1 MSSIFL
7 IHLIMLKLKLL
18 HTQCLDSVEEYF
30 TVEFNIWSSV
40 LFGNEWF
47 ILLWKCQTWIS
58 VPATTFLRLCC
69 CFIIFYKLCM
79 CGHPN
84 SLSKLFVF
92 VLTELSGVSFKSTKI
107 EPLIFQW
114 FYFLIWLQ
122 FESCFQHIICLF
134 LWCYWCFIIVTSLL
148 FSLVWFSFF

>member
-1 MSSIFL
+1 MKFSAIW
-7 IHLIMLKLKLL
+7 HRMV
-18 HTQCLDSVEEYF
+18 HF
-30 TVEFNIWSSV
+30 TVEVSDLNIGTGYHISEIV
-40 LFGNEWF
+40 L
-47 ILLWKCQTWIS
+47 LLHY
-58 VPATTFLRLCC
+58 
-69 CFIIFYKLCM
+69 FYKLCM

-107 EPLIFQW
+107 EPLIFHW

-148 FSLVWFSFF
+148 FSLVCFSFFKENDRIHMFLFKSSSCSLIKLRLDYV